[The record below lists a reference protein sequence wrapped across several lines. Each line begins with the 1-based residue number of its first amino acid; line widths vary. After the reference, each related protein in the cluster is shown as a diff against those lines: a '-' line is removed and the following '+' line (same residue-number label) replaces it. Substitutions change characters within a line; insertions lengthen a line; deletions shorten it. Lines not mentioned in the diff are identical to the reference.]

1 MLYAATGHTIPYH
14 TSMADNV
21 KHHFE
26 YWNVQYL
33 PINAVFR
40 FQRNKKGK
48 NKIPKFKASLHK
60 CDITRADM
68 EEKGI
73 VLHKLWN
80 VRYSLC
86 DLREKCFHMWVWWQ
100 TDTNHSSYEGPPIL
114 YVWYLNVNTGCPLEM
129 GTVKSLFVQFW
140 FCSSC
145 SGNDGVYVPLTWIF
159 MRILNM
165 WFSHFL
171 LFPWIFKGRG
181 WKSNKYHLKIR
192 FYEKLLRRGLGFFVK
207 FTFTRSKS
215 LLDPIA
221 GHSFCN

>member
-14 TSMADNV
+14 TSMADHV
-21 KHHFE
+21 KHHFQH
-26 YWNVQYL
+26 WNVQYL

-48 NKIPKFKASLHK
+48 NKIRKFKASLHK

-68 EEKGI
+68 EENGI

-114 YVWYLNVNTGCPLEM
+114 YIWYLNV
-129 GTVKSLFVQFW
+129 KD
-140 FCSSC
+140 SS
-145 SGNDGVYVPLTWIF
+145 SFTPGA
-159 MRILNM
+159 
-165 WFSHFL
+165 
-171 LFPWIFKGRG
+171 
-181 WKSNKYHLKIR
+181 
-192 FYEKLLRRGLGFFVK
+192 LLRCG
-207 FTFTRSKS
+207 RSKVYLFSSGFAVHVQGMMEFMFHWLGYLWGFWTCDFLIFSFS
-215 LLDPIA
+215 LGYLKEEGGSLTSTI
-221 GHSFCN
+221 